1 MSGLF
6 NSALIG
12 QENDGV
18 EDLLLRR
25 TNLIRTTQAPAQQAI
40 DQLNTQINALAKS
53 NGTPIQ
59 TPSLTSPLLTQA
71 PTSAVNV
78 GITGL
83 TPGPNNPLSQSVSTF
98 INQNQGTFTTQNQ
111 TPFFV
116 GVWGDASKLNYF
128 NDYVRVGRGDIYA
141 IITDDGV
148 SRPGIPYDPRPSG
161 EFDPDPSTPGIELD
175 NYPQSY
181 WTFPVELKGVY
192 NFTADGKFYLY
203 EGYQYANRSEGYIL
217 RFDEYTGTYTVND
230 QGIITVKFT
239 AASQV
244 YYSDWQDRYET
255 GTIFDI
261 PDRHFLIRPDDQSNG
276 MHITEMVR
284 LPDGSFQPIE
294 NNPDGWVYA
303 PASGVKGDL
312 NGDGVV
318 NPNDGAV
325 IAGTLRAD
333 LLVGTKNSDTII
345 GREGNDVIIGNEGLD
360 ALQGGA
366 GSDRFAM
373 MIHPNAMH
381 TVTDFNP
388 NEDIIALQ
396 TTGDGRTANSFF
408 LANQFEIGS
417 QATRTTTRVFYDHLT
432 GKIFYDADGSGTK
445 AAQQIG
451 LIAPN
456 LITLNHTNFYT
467 FTTENFRDLRAITKP
482 NPPSNTPTEGN
493 DEIYGT
499 VLDDRLSGL
508 GGNDTL
514 EGLLGNDFLDGG
526 LGADRLVGGLGNDFY
541 LVDNTGDVV
550 VEAANAGIDEVGS
563 SITHTLAAHVENLSL
578 LGTGHINGTG
588 NTLNNSMM
596 GNTGNNVLNG
606 GVGSDW
612 LAGGLGNDTYI
623 IDNLGD
629 KVVESANEGIDV
641 IQASVSYILTPHVEN
656 LTLTGTAAI
665 NGTGNELNNTILGN
679 TANNTLTGEAGD
691 DLLNGGAGVD
701 RMVGGLG
708 NDTYIVDNAGD
719 VVVEALSQGVDTVQS
734 AITYSLGTN
743 LENLI
748 LTGTTAINGTG
759 NTLANTINGNSGNN
773 SLNGG
778 LGADRLVGGLG
789 NDSYVVDNTG
799 DVISETSTITTEIDS
814 VSSSITYSLG
824 ANLENLTLTG
834 TAAVNGTGNALANT
848 INGNSGNNSLN
859 GGLGADRLV
868 GSLGNDF
875 YVVDNT
881 GDVISETSTI
891 TTEIDTVYSSIS
903 YALGSNLEN
912 LFLTGS
918 AANGTGNS
926 LNNTITGNAS
936 NNSLNG
942 GLGADRLVGGL
953 GNDFYVVDNTG
964 DVISETSTITTEIDS
979 VFSSITYS
987 LGANLEN
994 LTLTGTAAINGTG
1007 NTLNN
1012 TITGNSGAN
1021 SLNGGLGVDR
1031 LIGGDGNDL
1040 LVGGA
1045 GNDSLTGGNGNDF
1058 FRFTARTEGIDT
1070 ITDFSKVSGNA
1081 DRIQVLASGFGGG
1094 LVVGTLAAS
1103 QFILGT
1109 AATSSTHRFIYNQS
1123 TGGLFFDADGFGGTA
1138 QTQIATLSTKPGLVA
1153 SDILIV

>member
-1 MSGLF
+1 MAGLF
-6 NSALIG
+6 NNALIG

-18 EDLLLRR
+18 QDLLLRR
-25 TNLIRTTQAPAQQAI
+25 TNLTRTTSPAQEKL
-40 DQLNTQINALAKS
+40 DQLNAKMNALA
-53 NGTPIQ
+53 NGTP
-59 TPSLTSPLLTQA
+59 TTRPAPPTLTQFSTVA
-71 PTSAVNV
+71 PNT

-83 TPGPNNPLSQSVSTF
+83 PPGPNNPLSQPVNTF
-98 INQNQGTFTTQNQ
+98 INENQGTFTTQNQ

-116 GVWGDASKLNYF
+116 GLWGDASKVNYF

-161 EFDPDPSTPGIELD
+161 EYDPDPSTPGIELD

-181 WTFPVELKGVY
+181 WTFPVELKAVY

-203 EGYQYANRSEGYIL
+203 EGYQYANRNEGYIL

-261 PDRHFLIRPDDQSNG
+261 PDRHYLIRPDDQSNG

-294 NNPDGWVYA
+294 NNPNGWVYA

-333 LLVGTKNSDTII
+333 LLVGTINSDTII
-345 GREGNDVIIGNEGLD
+345 GREGNDLIIGNEGLD
-360 ALQGGA
+360 VFQGGA
-366 GSDRFAM
+366 GSDRFAVM
-373 MIHPNAMH
+373 VHANSMDTIS
-381 TVTDFNP
+381 DFNP

-396 TTGDGRTANSFF
+396 TMGDGRAANSFF
-408 LANQFEIGS
+408 LANQFEIGP

-432 GKIFYDADGSGTK
+432 GKIFYDGDGSGSQ
-445 AAQQIG
+445 AARQIA

-456 LITLNHTNFYT
+456 LINLNYTNFYT
-467 FTTENFRDLRAITKP
+467 FAIENFRDLRAITKP
-482 NPPSNTPTEGN
+482 NPIINNPTQGN

-499 VLDDRLSGL
+499 VLDDRLFGL

-526 LGADRLVGGLGNDFY
+526 LGVDRMLGGLGNDVY
-541 LVDNTGDVV
+541 VVDNSGDVV
-550 VEAANAGIDEVGS
+550 IEVANGGIDEVQS
-563 SITHTLAAHVENLSL
+563 FISYTLGANLENLTL
-578 LGTGHINGTG
+578 LGTGNINGI
-588 NTLNNSMM
+588 
-596 GNTGNNVLNG
+596 GNTGNNSIIGNAGNNILNG
-606 GVGSDW
+606 SVGSDW
-612 LAGGLGNDTYI
+612 AAGAAGNDTYI
-623 IDNLGD
+623 VDNAGD
-629 KVVESANEGIDV
+629 KVVESANEGIDI

-665 NGTGNELNNTILGN
+665 NGTGNDLNNTILGN
-679 TANNTLTGEAGD
+679 GANNTLTGEAGD
-691 DLLNGGAGVD
+691 DLLNGGAGADRLVGGLGNDTYVVD
-701 RMVGGLG
+701 NAGDVVVEAASQGVDTVQTGLAHSLGANLENLILTGTAAINGTGNSLNNTITGNSASNILNGGLGADRLIGGLG

-719 VVVEALSQGVDTVQS
+719 VVSEISTITTEIDTVQS
-734 AITYSLGTN
+734 AITYSLGAN

-748 LTGTTAINGTG
+748 LTGTAAI
-759 NTLANTINGNSGNN
+759 
-773 SLNGG
+773 
-778 LGADRLVGGLG
+778 
-789 NDSYVVDNTG
+789 
-799 DVISETSTITTEIDS
+799 
-814 VSSSITYSLG
+814 
-824 ANLENLTLTG
+824 
-834 TAAVNGTGNALANT
+834 
-848 INGNSGNNSLN
+848 
-859 GGLGADRLV
+859 
-868 GSLGNDF
+868 
-875 YVVDNT
+875 
-881 GDVISETSTI
+881 
-891 TTEIDTVYSSIS
+891 
-903 YALGSNLEN
+903 
-912 LFLTGS
+912 
-918 AANGTGNS
+918 NGTGNS
-926 LNNTITGNAS
+926 LNNTITGNS
-936 NNSLNG
+936 GNNALNG
-942 GLGADRLVGGL
+942 GLGADRLIGGL
-953 GNDFYVVDNTG
+953 GNDTYIVDNAG
-964 DVISETSTITTEIDS
+964 DVVSEISTITTEIDTVQS
-979 VFSSITYS
+979 VITYS

-994 LTLTGTAAINGTG
+994 LILMGTTAINGTGNSLNNTITGNSGNNVLNGGLGADRLIGGLGNDTYIVDNAGDVVSETSTNATEIDTVQSAITYSLGANLENLILTGTAAINGTG
-1007 NTLNN
+1007 NSLNN
-1012 TITGNSGAN
+1012 TITGNSGN
-1021 SLNGGLGVDR
+1021 NTLNGGLGADR
-1031 LIGGDGNDL
+1031 LIGGDGSDL

-1070 ITDFSKVSGNA
+1070 ITDFTKVSGNS
-1081 DRIQVLASGFGGG
+1081 DRIEVLGSGFGGG
-1094 LVVGTLAAS
+1094 LVVGTLAVS